1 MAAFAYKAVSARGK
15 NSSGVLE
22 GDNARQVRQQLREKG
37 LIPLEVEQVAERSQE
52 GGKGFSFSLF
62 KPRISASDLALL
74 TRQLATL
81 VESALPVEEALL
93 AVAEQ
98 CEKPRQKNMMMAV
111 RSKVVEGHG
120 LAMAVRSKVVEGHG
134 LADALAEFPSVFD
147 ELFRAMVAAGEKS
160 GHLDTVLNRLADYTE
175 RRQQTR
181 SQITQAMVY
190 PFLMPFF
197 AMGIVLLLLTV
208 VVPKIVG
215 QFDHMGQDLPG
226 ITQFLISVSTWL
238 QDYGLLLL
246 VALGILMVIVQRLLQ
261 QKHIKLR
268 YHKALL
274 RVPLI
279 GKVSRGLN
287 TARFART
294 LSILSASAVPLLEA
308 MRISGDVLENQHIKN
323 QVADAAVNVKEG
335 SSLRAA
341 LDNTKMFPPMMMHMI
356 ASGEKSGELQQML
369 SRAADNQDREFEALI
384 GVSLKVFEPLLIVS
398 MAGIVLFI
406 VLAIL
411 QPILALNNMVNI

>member
-1 MAAFAYKAVSARGK
+1 MAAFAYKALNAKGK
-15 NSSGVLE
+15 NANGVLE
-22 GDNARQVRQQLREKG
+22 GDNARQVRQQLREQG
-37 LIPLEVEQVAERSQE
+37 LIPLEVEQVAERAQND
-52 GGKGFSFSLF
+52 GKGTAFSLF

-98 CEKPRQKNMMMAV
+98 SEKPRQKNMMMAV

-120 LAMAVRSKVVEGHG
+120 LA
-134 LADALAEFPSVFD
+134 DAMAEFPSVFD
-147 ELFRAMVAAGEKS
+147 DLYRAMVAAGEKS

-181 SQITQAMVY
+181 SQISQALIY
-190 PFLMPFF
+190 PSLMLFF
-197 AMGIVLLLLTV
+197 AIGIIVMLLTV

-215 QFDHMGQDLPG
+215 QFTNSGQELPT
-226 ITQFLISVSTWL
+226 ITKVLIATSEWM
-238 QDYGLLLL
+238 QNYGLFLL
-246 VALGILMVIVQRLLQ
+246 AAIVVLIVVLRRLLQ
-261 QKHIKLR
+261 QKHMKLR
-268 YHKALL
+268 FHQFLL
-274 RVPLI
+274 KIPLI
-279 GKVSRGLN
+279 GRVSRGMN

-323 QVADAAVNVKEG
+323 QVSDAAVNVKEG

-369 SRAADNQDREFEALI
+369 ARAADNQDREFEALI

-406 VLAIL
+406 VMAIL

>member
-1 MAAFAYKAVSARGK
+1 MPAFAYKAVNNRGR
-15 NSSGVLE
+15 NTQGVLE
-22 GDNARQVRQQLREKG
+22 GDNARQARQQLREKG
-37 LIPLEVEQVAERSQE
+37 LIPIEVEQVVERNQHNNQ
-52 GGKGFSFSLF
+52 GFINALF

-81 VESALPVEEALL
+81 VESALPIEEALL
-93 AVAEQ
+93 AVGEQ

-111 RSKVVEGHG
+111 RSKVVEGRG
-120 LAMAVRSKVVEGHG
+120 LAE
-134 LADALAEFPSVFD
+134 ALSEFPSVFD
-147 ELFRAMVAAGEKS
+147 DLYRAMVAAGEKS

-181 SQITQAMVY
+181 SQITQAMIY
-190 PFLMPFF
+190 PSLMLFF

-226 ITQFLISVSTWL
+226 ITQFLIAISTWL
-238 QDYGLLLL
+238 QNYGIFMLLAIAVL
-246 VALGILMVIVQRLLQ
+246 IVIAQRLLQ
-261 QKHIKLR
+261 QKAMKLR
-268 YHKALL
+268 YHRVLL
-274 RVPLI
+274 KLPLL
-279 GKVSRGLN
+279 GRVSRGLN

-294 LSILSASAVPLLEA
+294 LSILSASAVPLLDA

-323 QVADAAVNVKEG
+323 QVADAAINVKEG

-356 ASGEKSGELQQML
+356 ASGEKSGELQSML
-369 SRAADNQDREFEALI
+369 ARAADNQDREFEALI
-384 GVSLKVFEPLLIVS
+384 GVSLKVFEPLLIVT

-406 VLAIL
+406 VMAIL